1 MKAKPMNFVV
11 CLKQVPAVSELEWD
25 PKTGGLKRERAGGMM
40 DLASRHALE
49 AALTLKAGH
58 GGRITAIAMGPV
70 QAEESLREAL
80 SLGAD
85 VGVLISDPALVGA
98 DTLVTSQVLARA
110 VKLIRPDFD
119 LVLTGCFSADSETAQ
134 VGPQLAEEL
143 QVAGVAY
150 VEEID
155 LRKEKVRVVRLV
167 DSFLETLEFAP
178 PGVVTV
184 TTGTF
189 LPRYVDLAG
198 VEVAFER
205 KEIYRLDALRLG
217 LDPAKLGQ
225 AGSPTKM
232 KKVYSAT
239 AQKDGLILKGS
250 VQKSVRELFDRF
262 GGRLNGFL
270 DQGYSADE

>member
-1 MKAKPMNFVV
+1 MNFVV

-49 AALTLKAGH
+49 AALELKARH
-58 GGRITAIAMGPV
+58 GGRITTLTMGPSK
-70 QAEESLREAL
+70 AEETLRESL

-85 VGVLISDPALVGA
+85 VGVLITDPALVGA

-119 LVLTGCFSADSETAQ
+119 LILTGCYSADSETAQ

-143 QVAGVAY
+143 AVAGVAY
-150 VEEID
+150 VEEIEIK
-155 LRKEKVRVVRLV
+155 KEKVRVVRLV

-178 PGVVTV
+178 PGVVTL
-184 TTGTF
+184 TTGTYA
-189 LPRYVDLAG
+189 PRYVDLAG
-198 VEVAFER
+198 LEPAFER

-217 LDPAKLGQ
+217 LDPKKVGQ

-232 KKVYSAT
+232 RRVYSAT
-239 AQKDGLILKGS
+239 AEKDGIVLKGS
-250 VQKSVRELFDRF
+250 VQKAVKELFDRF
-262 GGRLNGFL
+262 GGRLNGLL
-270 DQGYSADE
+270 DQSYGQDE

>member
-1 MKAKPMNFVV
+1 MNFVV

-49 AALTLKAGH
+49 AALELKTRH
-58 GGRITAIAMGPV
+58 GGRITTLTMGPSK
-70 QAEESLREAL
+70 AEETLRESL

-85 VGVLISDPALVGA
+85 VGVLITDPALVGA

-110 VKLIRPDFD
+110 IKLIRPDFD
-119 LVLTGCFSADSETAQ
+119 LVLTGCYSADSETAQ

-143 QVAGVAY
+143 AVAGVAY
-150 VEEID
+150 VEAIEIK
-155 LRKEKVRVVRLV
+155 KEKVRVVRLV

-178 PGVVTV
+178 PGVVTL
-184 TTGTF
+184 TTGTYA
-189 LPRYVDLAG
+189 PRYVDLAG
-198 VEVAFER
+198 LEPAFER

-217 LDPAKLGQ
+217 LDPKKVGQ

-232 KKVYSAT
+232 RRVYSAT
-239 AQKDGLILKGS
+239 AEKDGIVLKGS
-250 VQKSVRELFDRF
+250 VQKAVKELFDRF
-262 GGRLNGFL
+262 GGRLNGLL
-270 DQGYSADE
+270 DQSYGQDE